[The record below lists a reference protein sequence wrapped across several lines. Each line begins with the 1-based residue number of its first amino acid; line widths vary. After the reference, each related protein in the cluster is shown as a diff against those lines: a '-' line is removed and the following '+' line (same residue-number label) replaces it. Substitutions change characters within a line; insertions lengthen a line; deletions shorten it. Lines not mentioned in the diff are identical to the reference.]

1 MIIITGTIAYDYI
14 MDFPGSFSDH
24 ILPDQIHNIN
34 LSFTVDKFA
43 KRRGGTAG
51 NTSYTLSL
59 FKTPHVLL
67 SAAGK
72 DFDEYK
78 KHFKKIGIDV
88 SDVLID
94 RSQYSSTGFAMTD
107 NKDNQIWGYFP
118 GASRKLSELDLKKVA
133 KKDDFVLIGPSG
145 KVGTMS
151 FIKQSIELRLNYMFD
166 LGFTITSI
174 NKAELAYGISHATYI
189 IGNDYEIA
197 IMKQKLK
204 DWKKILRDKIVIT
217 TLGEMGAQIQTKN
230 KIIFIK
236 PAIPK
241 LVVDPTGAGDA
252 YRAGFLT
259 GIEEEFDLQTA
270 GQMGAVAAS
279 FAIEHYGSQ
288 EHKFTKAQFVK
299 RYEDTYNNKI
309 KL

>member
-1 MIIITGTIAYDYI
+1 MIIVTGAIAYDYI
-14 MDFPGSFSDH
+14 MDFPGSFGDH
-24 ILPDQIHNIN
+24 ILPDQTHNIN

-51 NTSYTLSL
+51 NTSYTLSFL
-59 FKTPHVLL
+59 KTRHVLL

-88 SDVLID
+88 SNVLID

-118 GASRKLSELDLKKVA
+118 GASKSLSKLSLKKIA

-151 FIKQSIELRLNYMFD
+151 FIKQCVELGAEYMFD

-174 NKAELAYGISHATYI
+174 NNTELKYGISHATYV

-197 IMKQKLK
+197 VMRKKLK
-204 DWKKILRDKIVIT
+204 NWKKILKDKTVIT
-217 TLGEMGAQIQTKN
+217 TLGEKGSQIQTKN
-230 KIIFIK
+230 KTIFIK
-236 PAIPK
+236 PSIPK
-241 LVVDPTGAGDA
+241 KIVDPTGAGDS
-252 YRAGFLT
+252 YRAGFLAGVENT
-259 GIEEEFDLQTA
+259 FDLQTC

-288 EHKFTKAQFVK
+288 EHRFTKVQFTN
-299 RYEDTYNNKI
+299 RYKDTYNEV
-309 KL
+309 LEF